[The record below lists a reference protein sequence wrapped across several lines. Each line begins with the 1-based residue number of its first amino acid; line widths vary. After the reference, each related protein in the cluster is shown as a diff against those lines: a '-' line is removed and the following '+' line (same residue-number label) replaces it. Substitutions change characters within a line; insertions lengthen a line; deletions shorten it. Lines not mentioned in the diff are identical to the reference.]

1 MEAKLT
7 EEDVYYLCKL
17 AILEYLTSGITA
29 NFDMYFD
36 AGADRAGFCGL
47 WVLYGDLFRRMNDSA
62 SAWRRGGKL

>member
-29 NFDMYFD
+29 NFDMYMKP
-36 AGADRAGFCGL
+36 AQIAQASVEL
-47 WVLYGDLFRRMNDSA
+47 WLLYGDRR
-62 SAWRRGGKL
+62 RFE